1 MLFYPVVILEVVCDV
16 FPFARYLL
24 RVTVV
29 KWLSDVVKDMPLVVR
44 TLTLSPETN
53 SSIKMEVGIE
63 DCLHIEFE
71 YNKCR

>member
-1 MLFYPVVILEVVCDV
+1 MRSLQWYLKQFDV
-16 FPFARYLL
+16 SLFARYLL
-24 RVTVV
+24 RITIV
-29 KWLSDVVKDMPLVVR
+29 KWLSDIVKDMPLVVR
-44 TLTLSPETN
+44 TLTPSPETN